1 MSDAEIIA
9 ALGQS
14 EDPFMRALALLAS
27 VHLRKHA
34 DYNAHGISL
43 EEYFPFGRVSYVQ
56 MCWVKVLRMRSLAES
71 ESILNEPFKDSIID
85 LASYAIFALMAEE
98 RR

>member
-43 EEYFPFGRVSYVQ
+43 EEYFPFGRLSYVQ
-56 MCWVKVLRMRSLAES
+56 MCWIKVLRLRSLAQS
-71 ESILNEPFKDSIID
+71 ESILNEPFKDTLID
-85 LASYAIFALMAEE
+85 LASYSIIALIAENTK
-98 RR
+98 